1 MKYKIEEMT
10 LGMLPRLIEFWQ
22 NIPGVWVGDDDSYEA
37 SKIYFKR
44 NPHSNY
50 VAVREGKIIG
60 TCKCSH
66 DGRRGYI
73 HHVAVKKEF
82 RKQGIARE
90 MVDRCFE
97 ALKKES
103 ITKFRIFV
111 LDDNLEALKFWKNIG
126 FEEQIYDYRTL
137 QKDI

>member
-1 MKYKIEEMT
+1 MKYKIIEMN
-10 LGMLPRLIEFWQ
+10 LDRYNDIIEFWQ
-22 NIPGVWVGDDDSYEA
+22 NTPGLWVGDDDSYEV

-44 NPHSNY
+44 NPHSNF
-50 VAVREGKIIG
+50 VARHEGKIIG

-73 HHVAVKKEF
+73 HHVAVKEEF
-82 RKQGIARE
+82 RKQGIAKE
-90 MVDRCFE
+90 MVDRCME
-97 ALKKES
+97 ALKKDG
-103 ITKFRIFV
+103 IRKFRVFV
-111 LDDNLEALKFWKNIG
+111 LDNNPEALNFWKHIG